1 MFSSTRCL
9 AYLTTILAVAAG
21 ACSAPE
27 ARPALAAAAPVE
39 CAGGSVQSA
48 ADAAR
53 YAGCEAIVGDLRIT
67 GSDLTDLASFS
78 ELRRVS
84 GSLVVAD
91 NAKLI
96 SLAGLKGLERVRA
109 VEIRNNPRL
118 SAYYGVLPQ
127 LQQVEGS
134 LVLRSNRGMSKRE
147 VRQVLDRV
155 TVGSEVAVA
164 SDSSASL

>member
-1 MFSSTRCL
+1 M
-9 AYLTTILAVAAG
+9 
-21 ACSAPE
+21 
-27 ARPALAAAAPVE
+27 
-39 CAGGSVQSA
+39 
-48 ADAAR
+48 
-53 YAGCEAIVGDLRIT
+53 
-67 GSDLTDLASFS
+67 
-78 ELRRVS
+78 
-84 GSLVVAD
+84 AD

-96 SLAGLKGLERVRA
+96 SLAGLKGVERVRA